1 MTTACLTS
9 STISTENIRLAT
21 RNDAWNQR
29 SLTSVFPASFWSHF
43 SQHYQCQN
51 IHVHQLLTWIAA
63 PSLQPAY
70 TSITASLRVIDY
82 HSTPCDPTPLPSI
95 RPTLPLP
102 RLAAISRG

>member
-51 IHVHQLLTWIAA
+51 IHVH
-63 PSLQPAY
+63 
-70 TSITASLRVIDY
+70 
-82 HSTPCDPTPLPSI
+82 
-95 RPTLPLP
+95 
-102 RLAAISRG
+102 